1 MNPDPTRFAPHVRSY
16 SFAPYFLSVAFNS
29 ICCHDPDDPI
39 KSVEIGTGADSMAS
53 AEIKTVKGRVY
64 FLKNNPICDPKTGE
78 GGRTFL
84 VLKDTPFAE
93 DVFTVR
99 AW

>member
-1 MNPDPTRFAPHVRSY
+1 MNSDPA

-29 ICCHDPDDPI
+29 IYRHDPDDPI
-39 KSVEIGTGADSMAS
+39 KSVEIGTADSMAK

-64 FLKNNPICDPKTGE
+64 VLKNNSICDLKTGKRD
-78 GGRTFL
+78 GRIFL

>member
-1 MNPDPTRFAPHVRSY
+1 MNPDPTSFPLDWRSY

-29 ICCHDPDDPI
+29 ICRHDPDDPI
-39 KSVEIGTGADSMAS
+39 KSVEIGTADSMAK

-64 FLKNNPICDPKTGE
+64 FLKNNPIYDPNTGKR
-78 GGRTFL
+78 GSRTFL
-84 VLKDTPFAE
+84 VLKDTPFTE